1 MRFEMTHKQ
10 ITELKNDMRITQGIH
25 TTPGEWRDYVMGI
38 MDGLNYAGVSRD
50 QMEEIDT
57 YADELA
63 HKNY

>member
-1 MRFEMTHKQ
+1 MTHKQ

-25 TTPGEWRDYVMGI
+25 TTAKEWRYYVMGI

-50 QMEEIDT
+50 QMEEIDK